1 MIEAAQK
8 SFMVIDLTLD
18 RGSCSI
24 PSAALQTPLTKGNT
38 MTKRQLKRE
47 VARLTAELD
56 AANHNHAWC
65 DYRITR
71 LTKVI
76 NRLSPG
82 WSERDAASDRSR
94 ADFVPN
100 LTDYTVAR

>member
-1 MIEAAQK
+1 M
-8 SFMVIDLTLD
+8 T
-18 RGSCSI
+18 
-24 PSAALQTPLTKGNT
+24 
-38 MTKRQLKRE
+38 TKRQLKKE
-47 VARLTAELD
+47 VARLTAAL
-56 AANHNHAWC
+56 AASERQHTWC
-65 DYRITR
+65 DYRVVR

-82 WSERDAASDRSR
+82 WSESDAAADRSR